1 MAVLPTPQQQ
11 TSELVSI
18 SALGTSGAITPK
30 NIPLTDWQAAAATY
44 VALLWMAE
52 VPTLAPFAVA
62 IAWGAA
68 IIYAITVDKKGLPV
82 LLAEAV
88 TQGPSAATPTST
100 NQTAIVPAGSH
111 PPRLGQQ

>member
-11 TSELVSI
+11 ASELASA
-18 SALGTSGAITPK
+18 SALGTSGGITPRS
-30 NIPLTDWQAAAATY
+30 IPLTDWQAAAATY

-62 IAWGAA
+62 IAWGTA

-88 TQGPSAATPTST
+88 KQGPSTTTPTST
-100 NQTAIVPAGSH
+100 NPTAIVPAGAH
-111 PPRLGQQ
+111 PQGLGQQ